1 MPQINDRKVG
11 MKIAKVV
18 AREILDSRGNP
29 TVEAT
34 VELDNGMKATSA
46 VPSGASTGSHEAL
59 ELRDGDNKRFGG
71 KGVLKA
77 VENVNTK
84 IAAKVIGMD
93 PSDQAAL
100 DAAMLELDGTA
111 TKEVLGANAILAVS
125 MATCKVAAMAK
136 NVPLYQH
143 IAELFGNPTDHY
155 VMPIPM
161 MNVLNGGK
169 HAIKST
175 DMQEFMIMPI
185 GAPSLHEAVRYGAEV
200 FAVLAKILKKM
211 GFATTVGDEGG
222 YAPSLKAN
230 EEPLKLIIQAITEAG
245 YVPGKDIAIA
255 LDPAS
260 TEFYADGKYNLVT
273 ENKNLSSEEIV
284 ELYAK
289 WVEQYPIVSI
299 EDGLAEDDWAG
310 FTAMTAKVGSKLQ
323 IVGDDLF
330 VTNPERL
337 QKGIDL
343 KAGNSILI
351 KLNQIG
357 TVSETIAAIKL
368 AKSAGMTAVVSHRS
382 GETEDTFIADFVVG
396 AGTGQIKTGSL
407 CRSER
412 IAKYNQ
418 LIRIEEELGDKAKIA
433 AFPFQR

>member
-1 MPQINDRKVG
+1 MQ
-11 MKIAKVV
+11 IAKIV

-29 TVEAT
+29 TVETT
-34 VELDNGMKATSA
+34 VELENGIKATSA

-59 ELRDGDNKRFGG
+59 ELRDGDAQRYGG

-77 VENVNTK
+77 VENVNTH
-84 IAAKVIGMD
+84 IAQKVVGMD
-93 PSDQAAL
+93 VTDQAGI
-100 DAAMLELDGTA
+100 DEVMLALDGTP
-111 TKEVLGANAILAVS
+111 TKSVLGANAILSVS
-125 MATCKVAAMAK
+125 MAVCKAAALVK
-136 NVPLYQH
+136 GVPLYQYV
-143 IAELFGNPTDHY
+143 AELFGNPTDHY
-155 VMPIPM
+155 TMPIPM

-185 GAPSLHEAVRYGAEV
+185 GAPSIREAVRYGAEV
-200 FAVLAKILKKM
+200 FATLAKILKKQ

-222 YAPSLKAN
+222 YAPSLKTN
-230 EEPLKLIIQAITEAG
+230 EDPLKLMIQAITEAG

-260 TEFYADGKYNLVT
+260 TEFYADGKYQLAT
-273 ENKNLSSEEIV
+273 EGKNLTSSEMV

-289 WVEQYPIVSI
+289 WIEQYPIVSI
-299 EDGLAEDDWAG
+299 EDGLSEDDWAG
-310 FTAMTAKVGSKLQ
+310 FAEMTAKVGATTQ

-337 QKGIDL
+337 QKGIDT

-357 TVSETIAAIKL
+357 SVSETIKTIQL

-418 LIRIEEELGDKAKIA
+418 LIRIEEELGDKAQIA
-433 AFPFQR
+433 KFPFRS

>member
-1 MPQINDRKVG
+1 
-11 MKIAKVV
+11 MKIAAVI

-29 TVEAT
+29 TVETT
-34 VELDNGMKATSA
+34 VELENGIKATSA

-59 ELRDGDNKRFGG
+59 ELRDGDAKRYGG

-77 VENVNTK
+77 VENVNNI
-84 IAAKVIGMD
+84 IAQKVIGLD
-93 PSDQAAL
+93 VTDQAGV
-100 DAAMLELDGTA
+100 DDVMLVLDGTPS
-111 TKEVLGANAILAVS
+111 KSVLGANAILSVS
-125 MATCKVAAMAK
+125 MAVCKAAAMAK
-136 NVPLYQH
+136 GVPLYQH
-143 IAELFGNPTDHY
+143 VAELFGNPTDHY
-155 VMPIPM
+155 TMPIPM

-175 DMQEFMIMPI
+175 DMQEFMVMPI
-185 GAPSLHEAVRYGAEV
+185 GAPSIREAVRYGAEV
-200 FAVLAKILKKM
+200 FATLAKILKKQ

-230 EEPLKLIIQAITEAG
+230 EEPLKLMIQAITEAG

-260 TEFYADGKYNLVT
+260 TEFFADGKYQLAT
-273 ENKNLSSEEIV
+273 EGKNLSSSEMV

-289 WVEQYPIVSI
+289 WIEQYPIVSI
-299 EDGLAEDDWAG
+299 EDGHAEDDWAG
-310 FTAMTAKVGSKLQ
+310 FAEMTAKVGATTQ

-330 VTNPERL
+330 VTNPDRL
-337 QKGIDL
+337 QKGIDA

-357 TVSETIAAIKL
+357 SVSETIKTIQL

-418 LIRIEEELGDKAKIA
+418 LMRIEEELGEKAKIA
-433 AFPFQR
+433 VFPFRK

>member
-1 MPQINDRKVG
+1 
-11 MKIAKVV
+11 MKIVKITG
-18 AREILDSRGNP
+18 REILDSRGSP

-34 VELDNGMKATSA
+34 VELENGSKATSA

-59 ELRDGDNKRFGG
+59 ELRDGDVKRFGG

-77 VENVNTK
+77 VDNVNK
-84 IAAKVIGMD
+84 AIAAKVVGMD
-93 PSDQAAL
+93 PSDQAAV
-100 DAAMLELDGTA
+100 DAAMLQLDGTP

-125 MATCKVAAMAK
+125 MAVCKAAAMAK
-136 NVPLYQH
+136 GVPLYQH
-143 IAELFGNPTDHY
+143 VAELFGYPTDRY

-175 DMQEFMIMPI
+175 DMQEFMVMPI
-185 GAPSLHEAVRYGAEV
+185 GASSLHEAVRYGAEV

-230 EEPLKLIIQAITEAG
+230 EEPLKLMIQAITEAG
-245 YVPGKDIAIA
+245 FVPGKDIAIA

-260 TEFYADGKYNLVT
+260 TEFYADGKYDLAT
-273 ENKNLSSEEIV
+273 EGKKLTSAEMV
-284 ELYAK
+284 ELYSK
-289 WVEQYPIVSI
+289 WIEQYPIVSI

-310 FTAMTAKVGSKLQ
+310 FTDMTAKVGAKLQ

-357 TVSETIAAIKL
+357 TVSETIEAIKL

-418 LIRIEEELGDKAKIA
+418 LMRIEEELGDRATLA
-433 AFPFQR
+433 PFPFRR

>member
-1 MPQINDRKVG
+1 MRITKVT
-11 MKIAKVV
+11 

-34 VELDNGMKATSA
+34 VELENGMKATSA

-59 ELRDGDNKRFGG
+59 ELRDGDVKRFGG
-71 KGVLKA
+71 KGVLQA
-77 VENVNTK
+77 IANVNSK
-84 IAAKVIGMD
+84 IAQTVIGMD
-93 PSDQAAL
+93 ATDQAGI
-100 DAAMLELDGTA
+100 DEAMLALDGTPS
-111 TKEVLGANAILAVS
+111 KSVLGANAILSVS
-125 MATCKVAAMAK
+125 MAVCKAAALAK
-136 NVPLYQH
+136 GAPLYQH
-143 IAELFGNPTDHY
+143 IAELFGNPTDRY
-155 VMPIPM
+155 TMPIPM

-169 HAIKST
+169 HAINST
-175 DMQEFMIMPI
+175 DMQEFMVMPI
-185 GAPSLHEAVRYGAEV
+185 GAPSIREAVRYGAEV
-200 FAVLAKILKKM
+200 FATLAKILKKQ

-230 EEPLKLIIQAITEAG
+230 EEPLKLMIQAITEAG

-260 TEFYADGKYNLVT
+260 TEFYSDGKYQLET
-273 ENKNLSSEEIV
+273 EGKSLTSSEMV
-284 ELYAK
+284 ALYAQ
-289 WVEQYPIVSI
+289 WIEQYPIVSI
-299 EDGLAEDDWAG
+299 EDGHAEDDWAG
-310 FTAMTAKVGSKLQ
+310 FTEMTAKVGATTQ

-337 QKGIDL
+337 QKGIDV

-357 TVSETIAAIKL
+357 SVSETIKTIQL
-368 AKSAGMTAVVSHRS
+368 AKSAGMSAVVSHRS

-418 LIRIEEELGDKAKIA
+418 LIRIEEELGEKASMA
-433 AFPFQR
+433 VFPFQK